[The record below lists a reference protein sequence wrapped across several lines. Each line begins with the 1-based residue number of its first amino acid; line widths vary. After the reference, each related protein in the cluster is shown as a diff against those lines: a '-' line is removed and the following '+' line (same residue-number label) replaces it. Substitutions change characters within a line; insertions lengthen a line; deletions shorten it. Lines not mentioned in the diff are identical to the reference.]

1 MVTNFTADQI
11 GDQIFANLQEPFLNS
26 ERVLSWAILA
36 GVSSPRT
43 IGTLNV
49 TEGSIDVNGIGTNL
63 DLQPGDQ
70 ILVGSNTL
78 TVQGVSGQNFQ
89 IMSPATF
96 TATNAKW
103 YKIPDANNRFNYEW
117 RFSQNGTA
125 SDGGNMSE
133 FRPLNIGITPTDLLG
148 QNFDSSK
155 PLWIDIKAEVAA
167 LSDLHTISLLSV
179 TFEIQSDS
187 GTITACPQICN
198 DCTDPYVDG
207 CTNIV
212 VDCTDPIYN
221 PYNLSKP
228 TAIYREIT
236 DLAANMWGHEV
247 KYFRVEP
254 DQRSRDVVLMEYSL
268 YNVKEQ
274 GQVKIMVP
282 DNEMPTQD
290 FQYDIFGMGWEDFEV
305 HITKG
310 QMESAFGAGKPPRA
324 RDYLYFPLMNRMYE
338 VSSVAFADEFNMEM
352 TYWRVMLRKY
362 EERTSTIVGD
372 DAASQAIQTEM
383 DELTVGI
390 DEVFGEEIKAE
401 YAQTSKPE
409 QYQTVFSP
417 VGDGI
422 RDRIHNS
429 LTISDMEIR
438 NKWTIIA
445 KNHYDLE
452 SIKDLGIEALVYK
465 KTSTLST
472 DKDLAYTIWFK
483 PNLTSPTAE
492 QVLLDGRVGDKGIK
506 ITMNQNSVKA
516 YVNSDTYNFP
526 FGTAPVNA
534 NWYGLVLNLNNT
546 YQQIAAYVYKLN
558 SASNRNPNMPI
569 TESLPEVLNQKSE
582 MASSYGWVTD
592 KQYSLMPGKLSVT
605 NIRLFDKPIGQGQ
618 HRNVLQQYVVRDNQL
633 ATIIDNAIPSIQL
646 RRYNQSR

>member
-11 GDQIFANLQEPFLNS
+11 GDQIFANLQEPFLNA
-26 ERVLSWAILA
+26 EKVISWSVLA
-36 GVSSPRT
+36 GVSSPNT
-43 IGTLNV
+43 VGTLNI
-49 TEGSIDVNGIGTNL
+49 TQGSIDVNGIGTNL

-70 ILVGSNTL
+70 ILVGSNIL
-78 TVQGVSGQNFQ
+78 TVNAVNGQNFQ
-89 IMSPATF
+89 TTTPPTFSATG
-96 TATNAKW
+96 AKW
-103 YKIPDANNRFNYEW
+103 YKVPDANNRFNYEY
-117 RFSQNGTA
+117 RFSQNGTV

-148 QNFDSSK
+148 QNFDSTK
-155 PLWIDIKAEVAA
+155 PLWIDIRAEVAA
-167 LSDLHTISLLSV
+167 LSNLHTISLLSV
-179 TFEIQSDS
+179 TFEIQSAS
-187 GTITACPQICN
+187 GIITACPQICN

-212 VDCTDPIYN
+212 VDCSDPIYN

-228 TAIYREIT
+228 TAIYKELT
-236 DLAANMWGHEV
+236 DLSANMWGHEV

-254 DQRSRDVVLMEYSL
+254 DKRSRDVVLMEYSL

-310 QMESAFGAGKPPRA
+310 QMEGAFGEGKPPRA

-338 VSSVAFADEFNMEM
+338 VASVAFADEFNMEM

-372 DAASQAIQTEM
+372 DATGQAIQTEM
-383 DELTVGI
+383 DNLTVGI

-422 RDRIHNS
+422 RDRIHNN

-438 NKWTIIA
+438 NKWTIIS

-452 SIKDLGIEALVYK
+452 SIKDQGIEALVYK
-465 KTSTLST
+465 KVSTLAL
-472 DKDLAYTIWFK
+472 DKDLAFTVWFK
-483 PNLTSPTAE
+483 PNMKSQTAE
-492 QVLLDGRVGDKGIK
+492 QTLLDGRQGDKGIK
-506 ITMNQNSVKA
+506 IVMNQNSLKA
-516 YVNSDTYNFP
+516 YINSDTYNFP
-526 FGTAPVNA
+526 FGVVPVNGS
-534 NWYGLVLNLNNT
+534 WYGMVFNLNNT
-546 YQQIAAYVYKLN
+546 YKQVAAYIYKLN
-558 SASNRNPNMPI
+558 SASNRNPNMSI
-569 TESLPEVLNQKSE
+569 TDSLPEILNTKSE
-582 MASSYGWVTD
+582 MASPLGWVTD
-592 KQYSLMPGKLSVT
+592 KQYSLMPGKLAVT
-605 NIRLFDKPIGQGQ
+605 NIRLFDKPVGQGQ